1 MKVIEGNQYIF
12 QYEIKGTIA
21 KINYLGVQ
29 KRYRNKGIGKK
40 VVVNIIMFTTL
51 AMGLKISNKGS
62 PNIINPPPNAHI
74 DINVNIII

>member
-40 VVVNIIMFTTL
+40 VVKEFIEKCKKKSVE
-51 AMGLKISNKGS
+51 K
-62 PNIINPPPNAHI
+62 
-74 DINVNIII
+74 